1 MSQETSAPSNPQPS
15 SFDLSLGLEDI
26 HVLITG
32 GCGLIGR
39 VVADA
44 FLAAGS
50 IVSVVDLPEATS
62 RIPVNKLGN
71 LRLYPADISQAE
83 SIDAAFTET
92 EKDSGPVEVCIA
104 LASIDL
110 SSLPQTESICDAD
123 PAVWQNVFNV
133 NINGT
138 FLTAQRW
145 LRGIRSALQNPV
157 KAAKLRNVNLILMG
171 SQSGTFGVRTMAAY
185 AAGKAAV
192 QYGLL
197 RSLAKDV
204 PKIYRKARVNA
215 VAPGAV
221 DTSRFKEECE
231 RYGKEWRWEECE
243 ATVGMAKPPAVKDV
257 ARTFVFLASERFS
270 GSTHGQVL
278 SVDGGKIGSVVWK
291 PGEADE

>member
-1 MSQETSAPSNPQPS
+1 MSQETAAPSNTQLPP

-39 VVADA
+39 VVVDA

-50 IVSVVDLPEATS
+50 IVSIVDLPEATS
-62 RIPVNKLGN
+62 LIPVHKLGN
-71 LRLYPADISQAE
+71 LRLYPADISKVE
-83 SIDAAFTET
+83 SIDAAFSLA
-92 EKDSGPVEVCIA
+92 EKHSGPVEVCIA

-145 LRGIRSALQNPV
+145 LRGIRTALQDV
-157 KAAKLRNVNLILMG
+157 TKAAKLRNVTLILMG
-171 SQSGTFGVRTMAAY
+171 SESGSFGVRTMAAY

-197 RSLAKDV
+197 KSLAKDS
-204 PKIYRKARVNA
+204 PRIYRKARVNA

-221 DTSRFKEECE
+221 ETARFKEECE
-231 RYGKEWRWEECE
+231 RYGEEWRWEECE
-243 ATVGMAKPPAVKDV
+243 ATVGMAKPP
-257 ARTFVFLASERFS
+257 
-270 GSTHGQVL
+270 
-278 SVDGGKIGSVVWK
+278 SV
-291 PGEADE
+291 